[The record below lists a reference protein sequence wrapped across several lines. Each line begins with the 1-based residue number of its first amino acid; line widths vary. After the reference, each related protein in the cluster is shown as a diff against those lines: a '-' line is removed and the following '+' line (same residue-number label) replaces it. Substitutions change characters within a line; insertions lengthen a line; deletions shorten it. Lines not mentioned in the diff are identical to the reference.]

1 MIQHIDRFP
10 TEPEV
15 LYPLLAK
22 QLAALTQGTGNTVAN
37 LANASAL
44 LAMALADINWV
55 GFYLAQGD
63 KLILGP
69 FQGRPACVEI
79 PFGRGVCGTAARE
92 NRIVLVPEVCRFPG
106 HIPCDSRSRSEIVIP
121 LTKHDRVA
129 AVLDIDSPTP
139 GRFGPADQAGL
150 CQLVPTLEGLL

>member
-1 MIQHIDRFP
+1 MIQNIDRFP
-10 TEPEV
+10 AEPES

-44 LAMALADINWV
+44 LAMALAEVNWV

-63 KLILGP
+63 RLILGP

-92 NRIVLVPEVCRFPG
+92 NRIVLVPEVDRFPG
-106 HIPCDSRSRSEIVIP
+106 HIACDSRSRSEIVLP
-121 LTKHDRVA
+121 LAKHGQVA
-129 AVLDIDSPTP
+129 AVLDMDSPIP
-139 GRFGPADQAGL
+139 NRFGPGDQAGL
-150 CQLVPTLEGLL
+150 CLLRPMLEGLL

>member
-1 MIQHIDRFP
+1 MIQNIDRFP
-10 TEPEV
+10 TEPEI

-69 FQGRPACVEI
+69 FQGRPAISC
-79 PFGRGVCGTAARE
+79 
-92 NRIVLVPEVCRFPG
+92 
-106 HIPCDSRSRSEIVIP
+106 H
-121 LTKHDRVA
+121 LTSS
-129 AVLDIDSPTP
+129 L
-139 GRFGPADQAGL
+139 
-150 CQLVPTLEGLL
+150 QL